1 MHMVVQASDHI
12 PTVFT
17 YFYINLLQHN
27 SWVILNNILCIIVK
41 THQIIVEHIN
51 LLVYVLVKVC
61 FIMQNS
67 NIKMLVLVKNSLQS
81 AS

>member
-17 YFYINLLQHN
+17 YFYKNLLQHN